1 MLWRRARKIKAQIDP
16 DTTFLDSSNLPSFDT
31 QQFEGRIEQP
41 VRKLSFS
48 VLGLCCFFVA
58 LLFIVKVGQLQIVNG
73 QSLAERSRSNTLR
86 HTPIF
91 AERGIITDRNQVE
104 LSWNN
109 NGRKYKPAA
118 GLAHLVGYI
127 GYPNEAEMAS
137 GDHHPQEMV
146 GRDGAEGVFND
157 LLRGQRGTR
166 IEEVD
171 VKGEIK
177 SDYILDLPVSG
188 ENLNLSIDSRL
199 QEKLHQLISALVE
212 EGRFQAGAGVIM
224 DVKTGELISLVSAP
238 EYDPAVLT
246 EGKDRA
252 KISAYINS
260 ASHPFLNRPLLGLYT
275 PGSVVKPFMALAAL
289 TEGVITPEKKI
300 LSTGALSV
308 PNPYVPGEVT
318 VFKDWRAHGWT
329 NLREAISVSSDVY
342 FYQIGGGYE
351 DQPGLGISR
360 IEEYMRYF
368 GFGAPTGI
376 DFLTEAVGV
385 IPNPEWKKKNFAGED
400 WYLGNT
406 YHTAIGQYGFQITP
420 LQLARGIAAIAND
433 GRLPKPTVLRL
444 APDMEPTYDLV
455 PEVKTEYYQIV
466 REGMRLGVESG
477 TAAGLNTR
485 AVEVAGKTGTAELGI
500 SKGQVNSWVTGFWPY
515 RSPRY
520 AFAVVMEAGDRG
532 NTIGGVY
539 VMRQFFDW
547 LAAAQPEYLS
557 TN

>member
-1 MLWRRARKIKAQIDP
+1 MIWRRARKIKTQIDP

-41 VRKLSFS
+41 VRKMAFY
-48 VLGLCCFFVA
+48 VLGLSCFLVGF
-58 LLFIVKVGQLQIVNG
+58 LLVVKVGALQIVAG
-73 QSLAERSRSNTLR
+73 ESLAERSQNNTLR

-109 NGRKYKPAA
+109 NGRKYKPVA
-118 GLAHLVGYI
+118 GLAHLIGYI
-127 GYPNEAEMAS
+127 GYPNEEELAS

-157 LLRGQRGTR
+157 DLRGQRGIK
-166 IEEVD
+166 IEEID

-177 SDYILDLPVSG
+177 SDYILDRPVSG
-188 ENLNLSIDSRL
+188 ADLNLSIDSRL
-199 QEKLHQLISALVE
+199 QEKLYQLIFALVA

-224 DVKTGELISLVSAP
+224 DIKTGELIAMVSAP

-246 EGKDRA
+246 EGKDRT
-252 KISAYINS
+252 KISSYINS
-260 ASHPFLNRPLLGLYT
+260 ESYPFLNRPLLGLYT

-289 TEGVITPEKKI
+289 NEEVITPEKKI
-300 LSTGALSV
+300 LSTGSLSV

-318 VFKDWRAHGWT
+318 VFRDWKAHGWT
-329 NLREAISVSSDVY
+329 NMREAIAVSSDVY
-342 FYQIGGGYE
+342 FYQVGGGFE

-360 IEEYMRYF
+360 IGEYMRYF
-368 GFGAPTGI
+368 GFGAPTGV
-376 DFLTEAVGV
+376 DLQAEAAGV
-385 IPNPEWKKKNFAGED
+385 IPNPAWKKEHFDGED

-420 LQLARGIAAIAND
+420 LQLARGIAAVASD
-433 GRLPKPTVLRL
+433 GRLLTPTVRL
-444 APDMEPTYDLV
+444 VASGEEAVYQMV
-455 PEVKTEYYQIV
+455 PEVKTKYYQIV
-466 REGMRLGVESG
+466 REGMRLGVENG
-477 TAAGLNTR
+477 TASGLNTR
-485 AVEVAGKTGTAELGI
+485 AVEVAAKTGTAELGV
-500 SKGQVNSWVTGFWPY
+500 SKGKVNSWATGFWPY

-520 AFAVVMEAGDRG
+520 SFAVVMEAGDRG
-532 NTIGGVY
+532 NTIGSVY

-547 LAAAQPEYLS
+547 LALERPEYLS